1 MRSWLSIKPPSLEMQ
16 VERSS
21 LASHTCS
28 TSWSKHDRVVRGAA
42 SGERAGRRH
51 RHRPRLALPQGWHHP
66 AGHWHRTG
74 AQRGDQAQVFGCG
87 ELPSLQRAARAPC
100 EFGCGVWQ
108 AGFNAEEERI
118 YGDESYNLLGKL
130 PEKQFL
136 FSKMLLGKPLNAP
149 EIKLLGELGYP

>member
-1 MRSWLSIKPPSLEMQ
+1 M
-16 VERSS
+16 
-21 LASHTCS
+21 
-28 TSWSKHDRVVRGAA
+28 
-42 SGERAGRRH
+42 
-51 RHRPRLALPQGWHHP
+51 
-66 AGHWHRTG
+66 
-74 AQRGDQAQVFGCG
+74 
-87 ELPSLQRAARAPC
+87 
-100 EFGCGVWQ
+100 WQ